1 MLNNIEAVI
10 FDMDGTLVDSMWV
23 WAQVDIDF
31 LGERGIEV
39 PADLGKEIEGLS
51 FEQTADYFLERF
63 PLDMSRD
70 ELMRIWVD
78 MCHESYK
85 NKVTFKPGA
94 FEFLKY
100 LKEKGIKTG
109 IATSNARELVE
120 LVGNALGFLPYID
133 FIATSE
139 DVPNGKPQPD
149 IYLYVAK
156 NLNVEPHH
164 CLVFEDVPNGIRA
177 GNAAMMKTCAV
188 YDDFSACW
196 DSEKKELADYFI
208 HNYMELL

>member
-1 MLNNIEAVI
+1 MLNNVKAVI
-10 FDMDGTLVDSMWV
+10 FDMDGTLIDSMWV
-23 WAQVDIDF
+23 WAQIDIDF
-31 LGERGIEV
+31 LGARGLEV
-39 PADLGKEIEGLS
+39 PSNLQKEIEGLS
-51 FEQTADYFLERF
+51 FEQTADYFLKTF

-70 ELMRIWVD
+70 ELMQIWVD
-78 MCHESYK
+78 MCYDAYRE
-85 NKVTFKPGA
+85 KVTYKTGA

-120 LVGNALGFLPYID
+120 LVGNSLGFLPYID
-133 FIATSE
+133 SIATSE

-156 NLNVEPHH
+156 NLNVEPKN

-177 GNAAMMKTCAV
+177 GNAAGMKTCAV
-188 YDDFSACW
+188 WDKFSEIFG
-196 DSEKKELADYFI
+196 DEKKELADYFI
-208 HNYMELL
+208 HSYMELL